1 MNDTRNE
8 LERAQG
14 EINKLV
20 TQREFIDTKM
30 LSNPI
35 WRQVNKKNWV
45 SPSKS
50 FDYRRPDN
58 DVNKLKARLNLSEN
72 DPYVDKKDGYTA
84 VNDFVRLSLAG

>member
-20 TQREFIDTKM
+20 TQRECIDTKM
-30 LSNPI
+30 LSNPT

-45 SPSKS
+45 SPYKS
-50 FDYRRPDN
+50 FDFRRPDN
-58 DVNKLKARLNLSEN
+58 DVNKLMARLNLSEN
-72 DPYVDKKDGYTA
+72 DPYVDRKDGNTA
-84 VNDFVRLSLAG
+84 VNDFVRLSLAS